1 MITVDLYRTSDDARV
16 ADKTLSA
23 IATGIPINPTA
34 AIDRLKPVFVIDY
47 SDSYIGVNYVY
58 CSAFGRYY
66 FCSSPSIEIGRRIIL
81 SCAVD
86 ALTSWIAQL
95 RNCPCTVTRSETA
108 GITAVPDAQ
117 LPIDPNKR
125 VYRVMA
131 FDAEQNYPF
140 DIGAANP
147 YLLEVL

>member
-1 MITVDLYRTSDDARV
+1 MITVDLYHTSDDARV
-16 ADKTLSA
+16 ADKTLST
-23 IATGIPINPTA
+23 IATDIPINPTA

-58 CSAFGRYY
+58 CNAFGRYY

-81 SCAVD
+81 PCTVD

-117 LPIDPNKR
+117 LPMDPNARDYKAL
-125 VYRVMA
+125 Y
-131 FDAEQNYPF
+131 FDAESPYPL
-140 DIGAANP
+140 DTADA

>member
-1 MITVDLYRTSDDARV
+1 MITVDLYHTSDDARV

-23 IATGIPINPTA
+23 IATDIPINPTA

-81 SCAVD
+81 PCTVD
-86 ALTSWIAQL
+86 ALTSWITQL

-125 VYRVMA
+125 LYRVMA
-131 FDAEQNYPF
+131 FDAESSYPF
-140 DIGAANP
+140 DINAANP